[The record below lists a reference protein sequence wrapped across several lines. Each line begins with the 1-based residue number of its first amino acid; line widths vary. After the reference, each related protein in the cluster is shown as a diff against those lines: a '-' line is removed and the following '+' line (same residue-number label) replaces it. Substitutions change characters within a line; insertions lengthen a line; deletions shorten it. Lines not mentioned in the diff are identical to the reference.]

1 MNTIGLVGPRM
12 VASLL
17 GFNLGVEIGQVLF
30 VMLWIGGIRLLRQV
44 TAEGLHPLYTNFPLG
59 FRWPQAC
66 SGFSSGCPPF

>member
-1 MNTIGLVGPRM
+1 M

-44 TAEGLHPLYTNFPLG
+44 TAEGLHPLYTNLPSWISLAAGLFWFFERMPAFLATI
-59 FRWPQAC
+59 R
-66 SGFSSGCPPF
+66 